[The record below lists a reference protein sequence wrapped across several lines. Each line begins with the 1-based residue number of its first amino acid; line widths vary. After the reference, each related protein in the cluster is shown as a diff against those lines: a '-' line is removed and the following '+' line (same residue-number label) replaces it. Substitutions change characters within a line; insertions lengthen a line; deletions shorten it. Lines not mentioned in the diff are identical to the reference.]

1 MMETNSNQNM
11 ASLALL
17 ISIIVF
23 SLWITAAISLIASFL
38 GFKLIGAIFGIL
50 SVISGMWLLLVLPYS
65 PFLGAINLIAGFV
78 SIFRYW
84 R

>member
-1 MMETNSNQNM
+1 
-11 ASLALL
+11 
-17 ISIIVF
+17 
-23 SLWITAAISLIASFL
+23 
-38 GFKLIGAIFGIL
+38 
-50 SVISGMWLLLVLPYS
+50 MWLLLVLPYS